1 MDIIILYKIAH
12 EIQHLMMSFFVALDG
27 GIFFFNTYAA
37 EKGLLKIQGLH

>member
-27 GIFFFNTYAA
+27 GIFFNTYAA